1 MHAKRNLRHVIWA
14 CLLGF
19 GCGGSDVRGDQPEA
33 APATVVAAPAE
44 PMGSLSSAE
53 IRQLAYDFK
62 HDKLLP
68 DQNGD
73 LLAPLRRLSPEDHQR
88 FRMALADM
96 TPMEGMMRAMSD
108 AYTEVLYEHRV
119 SMLDAS
125 PELMEEAV
133 RRAFAKS
140 SPDWPPEVLEQ
151 SVQHVVDEGTPAAF
165 RRP

>member
-1 MHAKRNLRHVIWA
+1 MHAKRSLRHVLWA
-14 CLLGF
+14 CLL
-19 GCGGSDVRGDQPEA
+19 GCGGSDVQGDQAEV
-33 APATVVAAPAE
+33 APATVVTAPAE

-73 LLAPLRRLSPEDHQR
+73 LLAPLRRLSPEEHRR

-96 TPMEGMMRAMSD
+96 TPMEGMMRAMCD

-119 SMLDAS
+119 SMLDAG

-133 RRAFAKS
+133 RRALAKS

-151 SVQHVVDEGTPAAF
+151 AVQHVVNEGTPAF
-165 RRP
+165 QRP